1 MTWQF
6 PRSRAFAGSVAAGAL
21 LALAACGGGSD
32 GGGGTTPP
40 PPALV
45 VGNDTVALNAGG
57 SAVSVLGNDTL
68 GGAAA
73 TLGAAGNV
81 TLTVV
86 SGTLPAGV
94 SFTDGVFAATGSAA
108 AASFTITYRLCQ
120 ASLASNCATGTASV
134 TVTAA
139 PAAVGTVS
147 GKVVNA
153 TTGLGVSDIQV
164 TAGGVSV
171 LSASDGTYTLP
182 GVGAGA
188 GVPVRFNGTAFAET
202 VRNADVT
209 AAATVTV
216 DARLLPVGARVS
228 VDAAAGGTVSLP
240 SGPAQVVL
248 PPAGLKRADGSAFTG
263 TASVAL
269 TAIAPATDASL
280 MPGSYTT
287 TGTGTSGPVAP
298 IESFGAINV
307 DISDA
312 TGAPLN
318 LAAGKTSTI
327 RIPLSSRNPNPPA
340 TIPLYWF
347 NNATGHWV
355 QEGTA
360 ALQGSFPNQYYEG
373 TVSHF
378 TSWNADFA
386 YDYVMVT
393 GCARDAA
400 GAPVA
405 GARIESDGIDY
416 TGTSQAVTAADG
428 SFTIRLRPNSVATLT
443 GRRDGSSSNTLSVAT
458 GATNSTVSECLQFG
472 GTTGTGSGVTIKL
485 TWGAAPSDLD
495 SHLWTPAG
503 DHVYYGNDGFLNT
516 APWAALDVDDVSS
529 YGPEVITIT
538 RLMVGT
544 YRYSVNNYSGQGSAF
559 ISASGARVELNIPGR
574 SVELF
579 APPSGD
585 TSTTNW
591 WNLFEFDVDASCSLT
606 LRRVNTFTET
616 SPAPAAGTPTYCAPP
631 AAPPRAKSV
640 VRR

>member
-6 PRSRAFAGSVAAGAL
+6 PRSRALAGSLAAGAL

-32 GGGGTTPP
+32 GGGTTPP

-45 VGNDTVALNAGG
+45 VGADTVALSAGG
-57 SAVSVLGNDTL
+57 STVSVLGNDTL

-73 TLGAAGNV
+73 TAGAAGNV
-81 TLTVV
+81 TVTLV

-94 SFTDGVFAATGSAA
+94 SFTDGVFAASGSAA
-108 AASFTITYRLCQ
+108 AANFTITYRLCQ

-147 GKVVNA
+147 GKVVDA
-153 TTGLGVSDIQV
+153 TTGLGLSDIQV

-171 LSASDGTYTLP
+171 LSAGDGTYTLP

-188 GVPVRFNGTAFAET
+188 GVPVRFNGNAFAET

-209 AAATVTV
+209 ASATVTV

-228 VDAAAGGTVSLP
+228 VDAAAGGTVTLP

-269 TAIAPATDASL
+269 TAIAPATDTSL
-280 MPGSYTT
+280 MPGNFTT
-287 TGTGTSGPVAP
+287 TGTSTTGTPVP

-312 TGAPLN
+312 SGAPLN

-340 TIPLYWF
+340 TVPLYWF

-355 QEGTA
+355 EEGTA
-360 ALQGSFPNQYYEG
+360 TLQGTFPNQYYEG

-386 YDYVMVT
+386 YAFVTVT

-416 TGTSQAVTAADG
+416 SGTSQAVTAADG
-428 SFTIRLRPNSVATLT
+428 SFTIRLRPGSQATLS
-443 GRRDGSSSNTLSVAT
+443 GRANGSTSNTVTVTT
-458 GATNSTVSECLQFG
+458 GSTDSSLSECLVFG
-472 GTTGTGSGVTIKL
+472 GSGTGTGTGITVKL

-495 SHLWTPAG
+495 SHLWTPSG
-503 DHVYYGNDGFLNT
+503 YHLYYSTDGLLT
-516 APWAALDVDDVSS
+516 ADPYAALDVDDTDS
-529 YGPEVITIT
+529 YGPEVITIS

-544 YRYSVNNYSGQGSAF
+544 YRYSVRNYSGQGSGL

-574 SVELF
+574 SAELF
-579 APPSGD
+579 VPPAGD
-585 TSTTNW
+585 TLDTGW
-591 WNLFEFDVDASCSLT
+591 WNLFEFDVDANCSIS
-606 LRRVNTFTET
+606 LRRVNTFTVN
-616 SPAPAAGTPTYCAPP
+616 SPSVATAPPTYCTPP
-631 AAPPRAKSV
+631 ASSARAKSL